1 MVILL
6 LAVGFILRA
15 LPRCLRPNA
24 LNSDTYFH
32 LFMARVLRE
41 NGFRLPRQ
49 FSQVVLRHDFT
60 YPTLYHLFL
69 ALFPLKIRLWVER
82 LSGAIFDT
90 LAAVIVYAGASWLVE
105 SGSLSPAADQLPL
118 WTLALFVFAPPLLR
132 IGSGP
137 RVYSGTPRVAGEMLY
152 LLHILAVYFAWA
164 EQSPLA
170 LAVGLLAGALMFL
183 TAKFANQALVFFGL
197 FFCLFVAYQYAFV
210 IAGSFL
216 LALLLS
222 RGYAWQVVTGQVK
235 HLIRY
240 YKFVQVVYLYPHQ
253 RTLPKYLKSCAYH
266 ALNFVR
272 LRWGA
277 ALRWYFHDE
286 SYFLHLLL
294 TVNTPF
300 IIALL
305 GGLRPARSNETL
317 WFLYIWCAAA
327 LTWFFLTKT
336 RRMLFLGEGERY
348 LEFAVFPSLFLGL
361 VILLPGHAWW
371 VYAWLGYS
379 WVTAVF
385 YLGQYLKTTSDS
397 FNETEALFTTLRH
410 MRPGVILPLGSFHW
424 QTLYRSSFPVI
435 TRIGNPN
442 EALIPR
448 AESELLFG
456 NQPYPSDRFGEILER
471 YNVSY
476 VLTDQ
481 AHLSHY
487 RQQILKDPHIFDDAV
502 ELVCEASSLMLF
514 RVKQ

>member
-1 MVILL
+1 
-6 LAVGFILRA
+6 
-15 LPRCLRPNA
+15 
-24 LNSDTYFH
+24 
-32 LFMARVLRE
+32 MARVLRE

-60 YPTLYHLFL
+60 YPILYHLFL

-90 LAAVIVYAGASWLVE
+90 LAAVIVYVGASWLVE

-170 LAVGLLAGALMFL
+170 LAVGLLAGALVFL

-222 RGYAWQVVTGQVK
+222 RGYAWRIIVGHVK
-235 HLIRY
+235 HLVRY
-240 YKFVQVVYLYPHQ
+240 YKFVQAVFLYPHL
-253 RTLPKYLKSCAYH
+253 RTLPRYLKSCIFNAWSF
-266 ALNFVR
+266 LR

-286 SYFLHLLL
+286 NFFLHLFL

-300 IIALL
+300 IAALL
-305 GGLRPARSNETL
+305 GGQRAARSNEAL

-327 LTWFFLTKT
+327 LFWFFLTKT
-336 RRMLFLGEGERY
+336 RKMLFLGQGERY
-348 LEFAVFPSLFLGL
+348 LEFAVFPSLFLSL
-361 VILLPGHAWW
+361 VFLLPVYAWA

-379 WVTAVF
+379 LFAAAY
-385 YLGQYLKTTSDS
+385 YLSHYLKTTSDDYK
-397 FNETEALFTTLRH
+397 ETEALFDMLRQ
-410 MRPGVILPLGSFHW
+410 MPPGNLLPLGSFHW
-424 QTLYRSSFPVI
+424 QALYRSSFPVI
-435 TRIGNPN
+435 TYIGNPN
-442 EALIPR
+442 EALISH
-448 AESELLFG
+448 AESELLYG
-456 NQPYPSDRFGEILER
+456 NQPYPSDRFSEILER